1 MMINALQ
8 TIASLA
14 ATLNRPD
21 TPAAATTSSSKNAD
35 DQVSISD
42 AARALQKNNDWQ
54 TALLNRK
61 DGLSKLAAL
70 ESSIS
75 GGIDALQKNLGQW
88 LQAQGLD
95 PNAKF
100 SVNYDAASQ
109 TFNVKGPANIKNA
122 LEKEL
127 NVNSSNAFGSAF
139 RQGYSLLQ
147 NLTGNFAAARQQA
160 KTDLTSG
167 GADAFAKQQGS
178 GYSFSLDMADGKLHP
193 RLKPLA

>member
-1 MMINALQ
+1 MMINAIQ

-14 ATLNRPD
+14 AALNRPE
-21 TPAAATTSSSKNAD
+21 TPAASTSSSAQNTS

-42 AARALQKNNDWQ
+42 AARALQKNNAWQ

-61 DGLSKLAAL
+61 DGVSKLAAL

-109 TFNVKGPANIKNA
+109 TFNVKGPADIKNA

-127 NVNSSNAFGSAF
+127 NGNSPNAFGTAF

-147 NLTGNFAAARQQA
+147 NLTGSFAAARQHL
-160 KTDLTSG
+160 KSDPT
-167 GADAFAKQQGS
+167 GANSDAAAKQQGS
-178 GYSFSLDMADGKLHP
+178 GYSFSLDMAAGKLHP
-193 RLKPLA
+193 RLKPVA